1 MTPEAGYGLNAKRWI
16 APAMLGIALGAISC
30 SGNAEAVKS
39 DVVATPTPSA
49 TPETATNKANAL
61 WGDATFDLRTKV
73 AKGVQ
78 MTLRVANGVCA
89 AWPASIEGIYTVVH
103 NPVLYD
109 FAKGTQT
116 LAFLPFV
123 PSSPQK
129 PEIMNGPYQYINTAD
144 KGPDGLL
151 SSLNGVTFSNG
162 KEIVEFKE
170 FRSTFTL
177 RQDAHP
183 TPFTAGWI
191 EAETGKRVAETKLV
205 EIKDIDR
212 VFNGEC
218 HLPINSQTAQSGI
231 GA

>member
-1 MTPEAGYGLNAKRWI
+1 VTPETAHGLNAKRWV
-16 APAMLGIALGAISC
+16 APAILSIALGAISC
-30 SGNAEAVKS
+30 SGCERASDSAVT
-39 DVVATPTPSA
+39 ATPVPSA
-49 TPETATNKANAL
+49 TSETKAEKADAL

-73 AKGVQ
+73 AKGIQ
-78 MTLRVANGVCA
+78 MTLRVANGDCV
-89 AWPASIEGIYTVVH
+89 AWKASVEGMYTVIH

-109 FAKGTQT
+109 YVKRAQT
-116 LAFLPFV
+116 VSFLPFV

-144 KGPDGLL
+144 KGPEGIF
-151 SSLNGVTFSNG
+151 SSLNEVFFSNG
-162 KEIVEFKE
+162 KDILEFKNV
-170 FRSTFTL
+170 RSTFTL
-177 RQDAHP
+177 QQDAHP